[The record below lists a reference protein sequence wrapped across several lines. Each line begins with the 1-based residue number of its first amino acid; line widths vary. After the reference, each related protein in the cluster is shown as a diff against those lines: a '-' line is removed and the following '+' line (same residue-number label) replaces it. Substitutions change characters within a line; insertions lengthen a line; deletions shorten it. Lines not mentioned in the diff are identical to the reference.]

1 MMFFFFFIGIPL
13 LAASVKARADEV
25 ASCPANGGSDA
36 ATKKACEDIC
46 FRPRENPAG
55 ALAACDIAV
64 RLNGGKI
71 KRSVRSSRGKVYLL
85 LGKYQQALEEFTAL
99 KRQLKEE
106 SAFFGY
112 SLRAEHGRAYALEHL
127 GRTAEAVTAYERSLG
142 LNYQGQSRRLYDL
155 AYRRRIDALLDKNDV
170 NGALKLFREYEKK
183 TKGAVWGYRM
193 LAEQFQS
200 RGIMLGAAETLA
212 REGLEKIARAG
223 ENSEHFEDELEIE
236 SWSKAG
242 YRADIWQTLGR
253 NFLQRFRPADAA
265 NAFAKGASYRLDDG
279 EGMAALGEVLRTIGY
294 VEGARRAWQ
303 RALTLKLPSTKKL
316 ALREALGRLPTERSV
331 PSQKARLGVTVRVV
345 DEAMAR
351 ESRLPS
357 AQGVLI
363 IKVNPASAAAR
374 AGLRVKDIIISA
386 DGVPIG
392 TTQDLVRSVQSA
404 KASRPYEMN
413 LWRNGRAHRLFLSL
427 DAPTPQLAAHPPAN
441 LGRVPYLGLYYGEL
455 DPKTAID
462 RGLAG
467 RRGLIVK
474 HVHFWSPAERSGLRV
489 GDILLT
495 SNGKSLA
502 EMSDLRYLVPSLQIG
517 QALDLTFWRNGVE
530 HHRAIKLGSKP
541 VFPGYGTVDR
551 LFDAIAKKSL
561 NTVKFLVE
569 IGVGVNV
576 INNPGKYGDLDRR
589 IETPLALATRVDA
602 IEIMNLLIA
611 EGADI
616 EAKDEGG
623 WTPLHHAAVYNKK
636 AAAEVLLNAGA
647 NPNIPGPEGIYAL
660 NLLVGRSDRKDLQ
673 QVLIEAGAR
682 LDAAQAMK
690 SRETGKLISQNKQIL
705 QYDILRRDLI
715 HKGGTLYL
723 DKFLSQSLFVA
734 RTWEEAPD
742 RLYLSEEMTRDLDQ
756 LWQQS
761 VASLA
766 PGKYMLEYGAR
777 LTMGGNRQIQFGRG
791 IKGSAGS
798 VAIDAEPIVLR
809 PGIDLVHLGH
819 VHTHPHQQ
827 ALDPNQPEF
836 CERHQSNSW
845 ADLYIATGH
854 AVSVMICKD
863 IHFVLLPLAA
873 ERDSFDQVLH
883 TRTLLDLI
891 RGFSDQNIS
900 KIHFGINRHISSV
913 AQDLGLVLYVGKGSV
928 LEKVD
933 RSGLRFG
940 PKAQKY
946 IDVIFN
952 AADQAV
958 LRRMG
963 HDVPLDF
970 KMSEKAR
977 AIIRGV
983 QKEKGWSVTG
993 QFTQD
998 QRVQIYAPFLMK
1010 VNQDGETIYIWENS
1024 GRLSEL
1030 NGPVFRLSGG
1040 GPGIFTMV
1048 QGVQRGLAKKI
1059 YGGGLEFYEGEAENY
1074 VENGKG
1080 RQYFSDGGHM
1090 EGSFRNGYAEGK
1102 FTYTYPNGKRE
1113 IITFLHGDRIR

>member
-71 KRSVRSSRGKVYLL
+71 ERSVRSSRGKVYLL

-242 YRADIWQTLGR
+242 YRADIWQILGR

-265 NAFAKGASYRLDDG
+265 NAFAIGASYRLDDG
-279 EGMAALGEVLRTIGY
+279 EGMAALGDALGAIGH
-294 VEGARRAWQ
+294 VEGARRAWR

-316 ALREALGRLPTERSV
+316 ALREALARLPTERSA
-331 PSQKARLGVTVRVV
+331 PSQKPHLGVTIKVV
-345 DEAMAR
+345 DEAIAR

-357 AQGVLI
+357 PQGVII

-386 DGVPIG
+386 DGILIG
-392 TTQDLVRSVQSA
+392 TTGDLVRSVQNA

-474 HVHFWSPAERSGLRV
+474 HVHFKSPAERSGLRV

-742 RLYLSEEMTRDLDQ
+742 RLYLSEEMSRGLDR

-761 VASLA
+761 VASLI
-766 PGKYMLEYGAR
+766 PGKHMLEYGAI
-777 LTMGGNRQIQFGRG
+777 LTMGKNRKIKLGRG
-791 IKGSAGS
+791 IKGNIGS
-798 VAIDAEPIVLR
+798 VAINAEPIVLR
-809 PGIDLVHLGH
+809 PGIDIVHLGD
-819 VHTHPHQQ
+819 VHTHPQLQ
-827 ALDPNQPEF
+827 TLDPKDPKF
-836 CERHQSNSW
+836 CERSESFSW
-845 ADLYIATGH
+845 TDLYNARRAPVKI
-854 AVSVMICKD
+854 MICND
-863 IHFVLLPLAA
+863 IRFVLLPLAS
-873 ERDSFDQVLH
+873 EGDSFDQILR
-883 TRTLLDLI
+883 TRTLLDFV
-891 RGFSDQNIS
+891 RGYEDFSS
-900 KIHFGINRHISSV
+900 FKTRFGINRHIASV
-913 AQDLGLVLYVGKGSV
+913 AQDLGLVLYVGRGPV

-933 RSGLRFG
+933 RSSLKVG
-940 PKAQKY
+940 PDAQKY
-946 IDVIFN
+946 IDAIFN

-977 AIIRGV
+977 AAIRGL
-983 QKEKGWSVTG
+983 QTEKGWSVTG
-993 QFTQD
+993 QFTHE
-998 QRVQIYAPFLMK
+998 QRAQLYAPFMMNVSLGGQTIFIWK
-1010 VNQDGETIYIWENS
+1010 NDGRI
-1024 GRLSEL
+1024 SEL
-1030 NGPVFRLSGG
+1030 NGPVFRLGSGWSG
-1040 GPGIFTMV
+1040 MYTMDH
-1048 QGVQRGLAKKI
+1048 GVQRGMAKII
-1059 YGGGLEFYEGEAENY
+1059 YRGYYKFYDGQAINFI
-1074 VENGKG
+1074 ENGKG
-1080 RQYFSDGGHM
+1080 RRQLAGGGYM
-1090 EGSFRNGYAEGK
+1090 EGNFRNGDPEGRFT
-1102 FTYTYPNGKRE
+1102 FTYPDGKRE
-1113 IITFLHGDRIR
+1113 IRTFAKRQ